1 METILTILILIALS
15 IQVFPVAIGNDV
27 KNGLNTVINAI
38 ILIAS
43 QLLFLYLGYLVGNR
57 FLHLLENYKGTVIFM
72 GFFLIGIRM
81 LMEVFKVRRGE
92 RTYYLDETKT
102 ILLASVAQGVNTF
115 LAGVILTY
123 VTLSI
128 GEMSLVLLISTFIF
142 TVIGSLIKAD
152 KQTYM
157 LSALLVFLSAI
168 VMIFSAVYL
177 GFFI

>member
-1 METILTILILIALS
+1 MTILILIALS
-15 IQVFPVAIGNDV
+15 TQVFPVAIGNDI
-27 KNGLNTVINAI
+27 KNGFNTI
-38 ILIAS
+38 IVGIVLVAS
-43 QLLFLYLGYLVGNR
+43 QLLFLYLGYLVGDR
-57 FLHLLENYKGTVIFM
+57 FLHLLENYKGTVIFI

-92 RTYYLDETKT
+92 RTYYLDDTKT

-115 LAGVILTY
+115 LAGVIFTFI
-123 VTLSI
+123 TLSI
-128 GEMSLVLLISTFIF
+128 REMSIVLLISTFIF
-142 TVIGSLIKAD
+142 TVIGTLIKAD
-152 KQTYM
+152 KQSYM